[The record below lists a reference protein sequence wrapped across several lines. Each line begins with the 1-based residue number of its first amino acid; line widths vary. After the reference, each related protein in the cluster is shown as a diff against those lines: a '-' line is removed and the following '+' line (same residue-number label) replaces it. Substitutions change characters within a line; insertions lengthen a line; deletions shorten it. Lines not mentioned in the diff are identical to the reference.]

1 VTGITP
7 PADDR
12 TPSEA
17 PVRRIALLRPS
28 AVLTVAAFLLT
39 ACGAGAGGATVQ
51 GVRLLTRGVLTTCTH
66 LPYAPFQF
74 ERRGAVVGF
83 DVDMIDLVARRL
95 NVRQR
100 VVDTDFTA
108 ITSGRVFAAGE
119 CDVAA
124 AGMTINRRR
133 AAVVDFSRPYFD
145 SGQVLM
151 ARRRPPLKVRDIAAD
166 GLRVGVVVGTTGQ
179 DYARARG
186 WALKAYENS
195 VTELDALRTGQVDV
209 LVQDDPVVR
218 YWLTDTANADF
229 TIVAGLRT
237 REQYGFAVRKGR
249 NPGLLRLIDQVI
261 AQSRANGAYRRVY
274 EKWMGPMPPDAG

>member
-1 VTGITP
+1 MHP
-7 PADDR
+7 FAPSR
-12 TPSEA
+12 TP
-17 PVRRIALLRPS
+17 
-28 AVLTVAAFLLT
+28 AVLAFAALFLAACGTVA
-39 ACGAGAGGATVQ
+39 GGEAVQ
-51 GVRLLTRGVLTTCTH
+51 GVRLVARGLLTTCTH

-83 DVDMIDLVARRL
+83 DVDLMDLVARRL
-95 NVRQR
+95 RLRQK

-108 ITSGRVFAAGE
+108 ITSGQVFATGE

-133 AAVVDFSRPYFD
+133 AGRVDFSRPYFD

-151 ARRRPPLKVRDIAAD
+151 ARRQPRLTEAGIGA
-166 GLRVGVVVGTTGQ
+166 GGMRVGVVVGTTGQ
-179 DYARARG
+179 EYARARG

-195 VTELDALRTGQVDV
+195 VTELGALRTGQVDV

-218 YWLTDTANADF
+218 YWLTDRDNADF

-237 REQYGFAVRKGR
+237 RERYGFAVRKGR
-249 NPGLLRLIDQVI
+249 NPGLLRMIDQVI
-261 AQSRANGAYRRVY
+261 ARSKADGAYRGIY